1 MDENLNLSGNAEIQK
16 ALKELESEQGGVET
30 PQVSETVDVLR
41 SQRMQIPQDSDT
53 PKMIGLVMKYSGGL
67 IKEEKQ
73 AEYVLIGL
81 VILMFA
87 LTFYF
92 LFSGGDKTKPLPVD
106 LQQIDQRQFVR

>member
-1 MDENLNLSGNAEIQK
+1 MDEGIKVGGNEEIEA
-16 ALKELESEQGGVET
+16 ALKEFKAKSAIEQ
-30 PQVSETVDVLR
+30 LR
-41 SQRMQIPQDSDT
+41 PVVKTEIASDL
-53 PKMIGLVMKYSGGL
+53 PKMVQLVVKFSGGY
-67 IKEEKQ
+67 IKDEKQ
-73 AEYVLIGL
+73 ANYVLFGL

>member
-30 PQVSETVDVLR
+30 PQVSETVDVLK
-41 SQRMQIPQDSDT
+41 SQRIQVSQDSDT

-73 AEYVLIGL
+73 ARYVLLGL
-81 VILMFA
+81 VVLMLSLSA
-87 LTFYF
+87 YF
-92 LFSGGDKTKPLPVD
+92 FFGSGPEKVKP
-106 LQQIDQRQFVR
+106 IDIKNLDQSQFVK

>member
-30 PQVSETVDVLR
+30 PQVSETVDVLK

-73 AEYVLIGL
+73 AEYFLLGV
-81 VILMFA
+81 VVFMFA
-87 LTFYF
+87 LSAYF
-92 LFSGGDKTKPLPVD
+92 FFRGGNELMPTPINPPTIVRPPLI
-106 LQQIDQRQFVR
+106 Q